1 MSKCHRESEIQRAK
15 LEEIRVLKETS
26 EKELEEVLEVS
37 QANSQ
42 AIREALEAE
51 AISEK
56 KAITECKW
64 ISLFCL
70 YFFNDKHND
79 LYRTLKDFV
88 RHNVQCTLYTNRQ
101 VFTCWFRRSR
111 VQVSSDAARLIF
123 GLHCSCVFCYLS
135 KPLKVYITSLRTLVL
150 NIFSGH

>member
-56 KAITECKW
+56 KAITECK
-64 ISLFCL
+64 
-70 YFFNDKHND
+70 
-79 LYRTLKDFV
+79 
-88 RHNVQCTLYTNRQ
+88 
-101 VFTCWFRRSR
+101 
-111 VQVSSDAARLIF
+111 
-123 GLHCSCVFCYLS
+123 
-135 KPLKVYITSLRTLVL
+135 
-150 NIFSGH
+150 